1 MLSIRRYLL
10 ALCVSCTLAIVAAG
24 AGWAQKL
31 DYGHAV
37 QAGEIMVADADY
49 SHFPRLARGQGG
61 RLGVLYYRGYNHG
74 SGDNQGIARSQ
85 KPHGS
90 GPLQLAIDGTHARG
104 GAAELPVAGQLI
116 ISVEKD
122 ETARRFTVIGEDR
135 DGRRVEETVAGPA
148 AKRAY
153 TRQRFKRVT
162 SIAIDGAPAG
172 RVSVGPRVVPSNME
186 FRYSDN
192 GGESWSGA
200 TVLADGIG
208 SDDTFYYVGALAGL
222 PDGTFMAV
230 YVRVNPDTGRT
241 DSLRRVS
248 TDNGVTWSKAEPIQF
263 TGANPRTTFRLWGQI
278 QSTPSGKLV
287 AMAYAGEENWA
298 LVSSDLGRTW
308 VAHLIVR
315 TPPDTDYNE
324 MAVAIVSENDWITIA
339 RGATRGQGG
348 SSMRQ
353 FVTRDGGKTWADL
366 GGTNADWSG
375 GYVSPAMQTM
385 RCGSRTTVVWVYMAR
400 ASRSSPPPTP
410 NSLIVRFAPA
420 EAALESAKVWSAQSI
435 VGHVGSFTHRSGYP
449 SIAMNETCSG
459 GVIVAGRETSETTA
473 GIVAMKWTIPA
484 DLLSKMR
491 GR

>member
-1 MLSIRRYLL
+1 MLFLRKILL
-10 ALCVSCTLAIVAAG
+10 APCVSWALLFLAPG
-24 AGWAQKL
+24 PGWAQKE

-37 QAGEIMVADADY
+37 QAGEIKVAEGDY

-61 RLGVLYYRGYNHG
+61 RLGVLSYRGYNHG
-74 SGDNQGIARSQ
+74 SGDNQGIAKAQ
-85 KPHGS
+85 KPHGA
-90 GPLQLAIDGTHARG
+90 GPAQLTINGTYAKG
-104 GAAELPVAGQLI
+104 GVAELPVAGQLMI
-116 ISVEKD
+116 IVEKD
-122 ETARRFTVIGEDR
+122 ETARRFTIIGEDR
-135 DGRRVEETVAGPA
+135 DGRRVEETVAGPS

-153 TRQRFKRVT
+153 TRQRYKRV
-162 SIAIDGAPAG
+162 SGIAVDGAMAG
-172 RVSVGPRVVPSNME
+172 RISVGPRVVPSNME

-222 PDGTFMAV
+222 ANGTFMAV
-230 YVRVNPDTGRT
+230 YLRVNPDNGRT
-241 DSLRRVS
+241 DSLRRIS
-248 TDNGVTWSKAEPIQF
+248 TDNGATWSKAEPIQL

-278 QSTPSGKLV
+278 QATPSGQLV
-287 AMAYAGEENWA
+287 AMAYAGQENWA
-298 LVSSDLGRTW
+298 LVSSDLGRSW

-315 TPPDTDYNE
+315 TPPETDYNE
-324 MAVAIVSENDWITIA
+324 MAVAIVSETDWIAIA

-353 FVTRDGGKTWADL
+353 FVTRDGGTSWADL

-385 RCGSRTTVVWVYMAR
+385 RCGSRATVVWVYMAR
-400 ASRSSPPPTP
+400 ASRSSPPPMP

-420 EAALESAKVWSAQSI
+420 AAALESAKAWSAQNVI
-435 VGHVGSFTHRSGYP
+435 GHVGSFTHRSGYP

-473 GIVAMKWTIPA
+473 GIVAMKWSIPA
-484 DLLSKMR
+484 DLLPKMK
-491 GR
+491 GP